1 MAWCQLFA
9 LLPCPPGCA
18 PTLRCVDAVS
28 VHFVVRRQKWLFGFT
43 FHLPGL
49 SKQHVRS
56 PPQFGREPSRALVK
70 RHGLCGGQSA
80 QAGVAKE
87 GRDRTRSRAV
97 KTGEKDRFL
106 RPRGLFGAETD
117 HPTAKHHRGTR
128 QDAAGAMGLLG
139 GGGQASNSSSWCK
152 MVEHKP
158 KSKICTLPLHT
169 GSYPDDRVSIV
180 RYDRRICSHDRT
192 SPK

>member
-1 MAWCQLFA
+1 M
-9 LLPCPPGCA
+9 
-18 PTLRCVDAVS
+18 
-28 VHFVVRRQKWLFGFT
+28 
-43 FHLPGL
+43 
-49 SKQHVRS
+49 RS

-117 HPTAKHHRGTR
+117 HPTAKHHRGAR

-139 GGGQASNSSSWCK
+139 GGTGQQQLIMGQDGGAQTEIKNLYFAPPHRIVPRRSCFNRTVGSTNLLARS
-152 MVEHKP
+152 H
-158 KSKICTLPLHT
+158 KSKIIKRVVTHTCTIARKEEACFRQIIR
-169 GSYPDDRVSIV
+169 SY
-180 RYDRRICSHDRT
+180 Y
-192 SPK
+192 K

>member
-1 MAWCQLFA
+1 MDSLHRDDITCYVALVWVWPGCQLFA

-128 QDAAGAMGLLG
+128 QDVAGAMGLLG
-139 GGGQASNSSSWCK
+139 GG
-152 MVEHKP
+152 
-158 KSKICTLPLHT
+158 
-169 GSYPDDRVSIV
+169 DRPATAHHGA
-180 RYDRRICSHDRT
+180 RW
-192 SPK
+192 